1 MKSIRAAARFTAAAM
16 AAIMLA
22 LPCAVFATNDAEN
35 AAVEIWVS
43 PGGDD
48 KAAGTKEAPL
58 ATIAAARDAV
68 RAKRGGGDGEATVY
82 ISAGVY
88 PQTETLSLGAED
100 GGVTYKADGGEVV
113 IEGGIVLGESD
124 FRSMTDSDAM
134 SSRITAEGVG
144 EKIIVADLAKLG
156 IAYDNA
162 VFTDKDPGLALY
174 FGGDRARIA
183 RYPDYA
189 DKGAYIYAFHSLDGL
204 GEPDVPADLGGSRF
218 YDKRGRI
225 AKWASIEGAYAA
237 GSFSIDWQQTYPV
250 PIVAYDAESGMV
262 SLPSN
267 TLSAESGLGG
277 RYYYLNVPEEL
288 DKIGEYYI
296 DADTGLLYFYAP
308 DNWRDIR
315 ITVGACRET
324 VVDVKADGVTFD
336 GITIE
341 GGYDDGIHLVGDGN
355 RMLNCIVRDCG
366 KCGIDTNGCDFLL
379 DGSEL
384 EHIGYTALN
393 LRGGDKISLAPS
405 NSTVTNNRFH
415 DFGDIGRVYN
425 GALQIDGNAFY
436 IAHNEF
442 YHAPHTTL
450 TEDARGYVYEYNY
463 IHDVCYESGDAG
475 SIYVGGW
482 VGNGTVYRYNVFKD
496 IVCYDSVYMNP
507 HGIYSDAGG
516 GMRNIYSNIFINID
530 GYGVYCGGRDIKV
543 LDNIFVD
550 TSIHFDQCGYYPG
563 TGPNAGYTQIA
574 EFPVEWAVPSS
585 IGYNWKLPLLNP
597 KLSGYGTELWS
608 VVAPALRVI
617 KTTNVIDLNDN
628 YTPHAY
634 GDSRIRNNVFASD
647 KVARSTEI
655 FNNIYR
661 LADIRDNVDMTVDS
675 VGFADY
681 AGGDYTLAEDS
692 AVYNA
697 IQGFHALD
705 FSKVG
710 VQK

>member
-22 LPCAVFATNDAEN
+22 LPCAVVATNAAEN

-58 ATIAAARDAV
+58 ATIGAARDAV

-156 IAYDNA
+156 IAYENA
-162 VFTDKDPGLALY
+162 VFTEKDPGLALY

-250 PIVAYDAESGMV
+250 QIIAYDAESGMV

-267 TLSAESGLGG
+267 TLSAESGLGA

-288 DKIGEYYI
+288 D
-296 DADTGLLYFYAP
+296 
-308 DNWRDIR
+308 
-315 ITVGACRET
+315 
-324 VVDVKADGVTFD
+324 
-336 GITIE
+336 
-341 GGYDDGIHLVGDGN
+341 
-355 RMLNCIVRDCG
+355 
-366 KCGIDTNGCDFLL
+366 
-379 DGSEL
+379 
-384 EHIGYTALN
+384 
-393 LRGGDKISLAPS
+393 
-405 NSTVTNNRFH
+405 
-415 DFGDIGRVYN
+415 
-425 GALQIDGNAFY
+425 
-436 IAHNEF
+436 
-442 YHAPHTTL
+442 
-450 TEDARGYVYEYNY
+450 
-463 IHDVCYESGDAG
+463 
-475 SIYVGGW
+475 
-482 VGNGTVYRYNVFKD
+482 
-496 IVCYDSVYMNP
+496 
-507 HGIYSDAGG
+507 
-516 GMRNIYSNIFINID
+516 
-530 GYGVYCGGRDIKV
+530 
-543 LDNIFVD
+543 
-550 TSIHFDQCGYYPG
+550 
-563 TGPNAGYTQIA
+563 
-574 EFPVEWAVPSS
+574 
-585 IGYNWKLPLLNP
+585 
-597 KLSGYGTELWS
+597 
-608 VVAPALRVI
+608 
-617 KTTNVIDLNDN
+617 
-628 YTPHAY
+628 
-634 GDSRIRNNVFASD
+634 
-647 KVARSTEI
+647 
-655 FNNIYR
+655 
-661 LADIRDNVDMTVDS
+661 
-675 VGFADY
+675 
-681 AGGDYTLAEDS
+681 
-692 AVYNA
+692 
-697 IQGFHALD
+697 
-705 FSKVG
+705 
-710 VQK
+710 

>member
-1 MKSIRAAARFTAAAM
+1 MKSIRAAVKFTAAVT

-22 LPCAVFATNDAEN
+22 MPCAVYAADD
-35 AAVEIWVS
+35 AAVEVWVS
-43 PGGDD
+43 PDGSDT
-48 KAAGTKEAPL
+48 AVGTKEAPL

-68 RAKRGGGDGEATVY
+68 RARKGDGEAVVHVK
-82 ISAGVY
+82 AGVY
-88 PQTETLSLGAED
+88 PQTETLRLGAED
-100 GGVTYKADGGEVV
+100 GKVTYRAEGGEAV
-113 IEGGIVLGESD
+113 IEGGIVLGTSD
-124 FRSMTDSDAM
+124 FRAMTASDAM
-134 SSRITAEGVG
+134 ASRIIAEGVG
-144 EKIIVADLAKLG
+144 DKIIVADLAALG

-162 VFTDKDPGLALY
+162 IFSDTDPGLSLY

-189 DKGAYIYAFHSLDGL
+189 DEGAYIYAFHSLEGL
-204 GEPDVPADLGGSRF
+204 GEPNVPADLNGSRF

-225 AKWASIEGAYAA
+225 ANWASIEGAYAA

-250 PIVAYDAESGMV
+250 QIKAYDAESKMV
-262 SLPSN
+262 SLPKN
-267 TLSAESGLGG
+267 TLSDQSGLGG

-288 DKIGEYYI
+288 DKVGEYYI
-296 DADTGLLYFYAP
+296 DAATGLLYFYAP

-315 ITVGACRET
+315 ITVGACRGT
-324 VVDVKADGVTFD
+324 VVDIEADDVTLD

-341 GGYDDGIHLVGDGN
+341 GGYNDGIHLRGDRN
-355 RMLNCIVRDCG
+355 SMLNCVVRDCG
-366 KCGIDTNGCDFLL
+366 NCGIDTNGCEFLL

-384 EHIGYTALN
+384 EHIGNTALN

-415 DFGDIGRVYN
+415 DFGDIGRVYD
-425 GALQIDGNAFY
+425 GALYIDGTAFY

-450 TEDARGYVYEYNY
+450 TEDARGYIYEYNY

-482 VGNGTVYRYNVFKD
+482 VGNGATYRYNVFKD
-496 IVCYDSVYMNP
+496 IVCKDSEYMNP

-530 GYGVYCGGRDIKV
+530 GYGVYCGGRDIKI
-543 LDNIFVD
+543 LDNIFID

-563 TGPNAGYTQIA
+563 TGTNAGYTQIA
-574 EFPVEWAVPSS
+574 EFPVEWSVPSS

-597 KLSGYGTELWS
+597 ERSGYGTEIWS
-608 VVAPALRVI
+608 MAAPVLRVI
-617 KTTNVIDLNDN
+617 KTTNVVDLNDN

-634 GDSRIRNNVFASD
+634 GDSRIRNNVLSPKRD
-647 KVARSTEI
+647 TDI

-661 LADIRDNVDMTVDS
+661 LASIRGNAELQPS
-675 VGFADY
+675 QIGFADY
-681 AGGDYTLAEDS
+681 EGGDYTLSEDS
-692 AVYNA
+692 PIFTA
-697 IQGFHALD
+697 IPGFHAMD